1 MRKKALS
8 LTLAVLMM
16 CAVVTTALAQPIV
29 PLWDNTSSCPCELK
43 FSRTT
48 AACTATVNG
57 KTGTTK
63 INAQLIL
70 QERQSNG
77 SYVTVKFW
85 PLQTTTGRTLNLSGS
100 QPGCTSGVYYR
111 TGVIANV
118 FNSAGVGESITV
130 YSDPVRC
137 P

>member
-8 LTLAVLMM
+8 LALAVLMM
-16 CAVVTTALAQPIV
+16 CAVVTTAMAQTIV
-29 PLWDNTSSCPCELK
+29 PLWDNTDTCNPTLT
-43 FSRTT
+43 FSGTT
-48 AACTATVNG
+48 AICRGPIEG
-57 KTGTTK
+57 KPGTTK

-70 QERQSNG
+70 QEQQSNG

-85 PLQTTTGRTLNLSGS
+85 PLQTTSGTVLNLSGS

-111 TGVIANV
+111 AGVIANV
-118 FNSAGVGESITV
+118 FNSAGVSESITV